1 MSTEQIVAEGR
12 TLKESI
18 EKACQ
23 TLGVTQQQ
31 MEYKLDAEH
40 FRTGADTVK
49 IFAWKKNVEVV
60 EIGDRTRQLI
70 SGILT
75 RIGIQGSVEVELGEE
90 VVRAIVVTEEPALL
104 IGRGGQTIDALQH
117 LVNKALVRT
126 RTERRIQ
133 IDLENYREK
142 RDINLRQVAARLC
155 DKVTTENCVIT
166 LKPLNAY
173 DRRLVHMEVAQFP
186 QLASRSVGDGQ
197 NKKVQIYP
205 ATLTAKMQESTPQS

>member
-1 MSTEQIVAEGR
+1 MSSEQIVAEGR

-18 EKACQ
+18 ERACEM
-23 TLGVTQQQ
+23 LGVKQADL
-31 MEYKLDAEH
+31 EYRLDAEH

-49 IFAWKKNVEVV
+49 IHAWRKNVEVV
-60 EIGDRTRQLI
+60 EIGERTRQLI
-70 SGILT
+70 SGILA
-75 RIGIQGSVEVELGEE
+75 RIGIQGNVEVELNEE

-117 LVNKALVRT
+117 LVNKALVRN

-142 RDINLRQVAARLC
+142 RDISLRQVAARLC
-155 DKVTTENCVIT
+155 EKAASENCVIT
-166 LKPLNAY
+166 LRPLNAY

-186 QLASRSVGDGQ
+186 QLASRSVGDNQ

-205 ATLTAKMQESTPQS
+205 ASLTRQAQESSVQG